1 MSCETNTAELLRAGG
16 RRLTPQRQQVAVA
29 LQHAGGHR
37 TVEELHELI
46 ARGHGTPMALS
57 TVYRALTTLKEL
69 RVVAEVDAGGR
80 SAFEWVDRTQP
91 HHHLICQ
98 VCGSETDLDPA
109 RLQELRTSIRATT
122 GFEAFLDHLAITG
135 ICGQCSQTAASTS
148 TGAA

>member
-1 MSCETNTAELLRAGG
+1 MSCETDTATLLRAGG
-16 RRLTPQRQQVAVA
+16 RRLTPQRQLVAVA

-80 SAFEWVDRTQP
+80 AAFEWVNRTHP
-91 HHHLICQ
+91 HHHLVCQ
-98 VCGSETDLDPA
+98 VCGTESDLDPA
-109 RLQELRTSIRATT
+109 RLEELQSSIRATT

-135 ICGQCSQTAASTS
+135 VCADCRSS
-148 TGAA
+148 GAATT